1 MSIEALDRIRA
12 VEREAE
18 EIVRNA
24 YDESKARI
32 AGAELDGRR
41 AVQQAEEKARIK
53 AEEISSASRA
63 RIEAEACEA
72 RKVIAVRVD
81 EVNNTAK
88 ANWEKALELAVWKVL
103 NSFGDL

>member
-12 VEREAE
+12 VEQEAD
-18 EIVRNA
+18 EIVRKA
-24 YDESKARI
+24 HDEAKARM
-32 AGAELDGRR
+32 ARAELDGRR
-41 AVQQAEEKARIK
+41 VVQQAEEKARME

-72 RKVIAVRVD
+72 RKVIAQRVD
-81 EVNNTAK
+81 GVNSTAK
-88 ANWEKALELAVWKVL
+88 ANWEKAMEIAVRKVL

>member
-12 VEREAE
+12 VEQEAD

-24 YDESKARI
+24 YDEAKARI
-32 AGAELDGRR
+32 ARAELDGRR
-41 AVQQAEEKARIK
+41 AVQQAEEKGREK
-53 AEEISSASRA
+53 AEEISLAARA

-72 RKVIAVRVD
+72 GKVIVTRVA
-81 EVNNTAK
+81 EVNSAAK
-88 ANWEKALELAVWKVL
+88 ANWEKAMELAVRKVL